1 MFDLRG
7 ARRAIVAACA
17 ATMAL
22 TALFFALRHAPAH
35 ADAAYQPVTTDRLTG
50 AAADNGWLMYLRTYD
65 SQAHVPFTQI
75 TPDNVGGL
83 KEVFTYDIPIPNG
96 FEAPPIVNGREM
108 IVSAPLNHIYA
119 FDAANGK
126 LLWKYDY
133 PVPKRALRTVC
144 CDVVNR
150 GVALYG
156 SNVFF
161 ETLDNHV
168 VALDAQ
174 SGKVVWNKTVYP
186 ETGVGYFM
194 TGAPLVVKDKII
206 VGDGGGEYG
215 ARGFLAALDPATG
228 DEKWRRYTIPAPNEP
243 GGNTWPGKRY
253 LHGGG
258 YPWVTGSYDSET
270 DTLVWG
276 VGNPG
281 PWLSDLR
288 PGKNLYTD
296 SVLGLDPETGNVKWY
311 FQETPNDPW
320 DYDAVGTPILADVTI
335 DGAPRKVFYQ
345 AARNGWFLVVDRT
358 NGKLIHAQ
366 PFTKVTSVT
375 AYDKDGNAIVNEAN
389 RPHAGKQVL
398 TCPAFFG
405 GSNWWS
411 ESFDPKTGYAFV
423 STMKTCM
430 TIAGQKDPD
439 PFKAGLGY
447 LDETFQVA
455 PVPGSNGWGAL
466 QAIDV
471 ATGKQVWSHDTKLPW
486 NDGQVST
493 DTGLVFSGSPDQKFF
508 AFDAKTGKP
517 LWEHHMSSGVIGQPI
532 SYQIDGKQYVA
543 VTAGWGGV
551 APLWGGPKMVPAFK
565 DIPLGGKLYVFALP

>member
-1 MFDLRG
+1 M
-7 ARRAIVAACA
+7 
-17 ATMAL
+17 
-22 TALFFALRHAPAH
+22 
-35 ADAAYQPVTTDRLTG
+35 
-50 AAADNGWLMYLRTYD
+50 
-65 SQAHVPFTQI
+65 
-75 TPDNVGGL
+75 
-83 KEVFTYDIPIPNG
+83 
-96 FEAPPIVNGREM
+96 
-108 IVSAPLNHIYA
+108 
-119 FDAANGK
+119 
-126 LLWKYDY
+126 
-133 PVPKRALRTVC
+133 PKKALRTVC

-156 SNVFF
+156 NNIYF

-194 TGAPLVVKDKII
+194 TGAPLIVKNKLI

-215 ARGFLAALDPATG
+215 ARGFVAALDPATG
-228 DEKWRRYTIPAPNEP
+228 AQIWRAYTIPAPSEP
-243 GGNTWPGKRY
+243 GGNTWPGTKY

-258 YPWVTGSYDSET
+258 NPWVTGSYDGET
-270 DTLVWG
+270 NTLLWG
-276 VGNPG
+276 TGNPG

-296 SVLGLDPETGNVKWY
+296 SVLGLDPDTGKIKWY

-320 DYDAVGTPILADVTI
+320 DYDAVSTPILADVTI
-335 DGAPRKVFYQ
+335 AGTPRKVFYQ
-345 AARNGWFLVVDRT
+345 ASRNGWFFVVDRT
-358 NGKLIHAQ
+358 NGKLIHAE

-375 AYDKDGNAIVNEAN
+375 GYDKDGNAIIDKAKL
-389 RPHAGKQVL
+389 PHSGKQVF

-405 GSNWWS
+405 GNNWWS

-430 TIAGQKDPD
+430 TIAGQKSPD

-455 PVPGSNGWGAL
+455 AVPGGNGWGSL

-471 ATGKQVWSHDTKLPW
+471 ATGKQAWTHDTKLPW

-508 AFDAKTGKP
+508 AFDSKTGKV
-517 LWEHHMSSGVIGQPI
+517 LWQHHMSSGVIGQPV

-551 APLWGGPKMVPAFK
+551 SPLWGGPKMVPEFK